1 VLLRRAWHNNSVLR
15 FECVVDMCVLSGVA
29 FHHGGLV
36 AEEKQVVERGF
47 RSGVVRVLVA
57 TTGLAAGVNMPA
69 HRVIIRNPRY
79 SILSRSS

>member
-1 VLLRRAWHNNSVLR
+1 
-15 FECVVDMCVLSGVA
+15 MCVLSGVA

-36 AEEKQVVERGF
+36 AEEKQIVERGF

-69 HRVIIRNPRY
+69 HRVIIRNPR
-79 SILSRSS
+79 